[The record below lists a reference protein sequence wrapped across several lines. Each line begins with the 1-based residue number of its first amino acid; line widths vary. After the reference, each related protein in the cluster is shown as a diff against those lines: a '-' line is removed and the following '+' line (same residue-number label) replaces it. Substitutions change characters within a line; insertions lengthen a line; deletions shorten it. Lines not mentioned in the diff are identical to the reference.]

1 MLQCPACG
9 TNNDHRAVFCQKCGH
24 SLESAKTISAPAAA
38 SEYSGFWKR
47 LAAWVIDT
55 IIVHAVT
62 GMLIVGTF
70 GVGVI
75 AVFLLPWVYEAF
87 LQSSEWQA
95 TVGKRVLGLV
105 VSDLKGERIS
115 FMRATG
121 RHFAKYISAFLLGI
135 GFIMAAFTARK
146 QALHDMIA
154 DTLVVVKDLPS

>member
-9 TNNDHRAVFCQKCGH
+9 TNNDDRAVFCQRCGH
-24 SLESAKTISAPAAA
+24 SLESAKRVSFSAA
-38 SEYSGFWKR
+38 SEYAGFWRR

-55 IIVHAVT
+55 VIVHAVT

-105 VSDLKGERIS
+105 VTDLKEERIS

-154 DTLVVVKDLPS
+154 DTLVVAKDLPS